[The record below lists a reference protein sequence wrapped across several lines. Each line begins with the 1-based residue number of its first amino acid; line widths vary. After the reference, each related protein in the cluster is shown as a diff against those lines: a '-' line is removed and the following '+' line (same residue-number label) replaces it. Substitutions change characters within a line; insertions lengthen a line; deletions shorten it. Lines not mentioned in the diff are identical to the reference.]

1 MELKKGLIS
10 GIIGG
15 LVLLILGFVLMSIA
29 GTQEWYNTTFPQMM
43 TIAGMWAILA
53 SAILMGLFMGLVYS
67 VINEA
72 VPGKGIKKGINYGII
87 VWLLAGVM
95 WPIMM
100 IGFAPAYMWIVELI
114 SGFIAYSITGA
125 VIAVIYE
132 KI

>member
-15 LVLLILGFVLMSIA
+15 FVLLILGFVLMTIT
-29 GTQEWYNTTFPQMM
+29 GTEEWYNTTFPQMV
-43 TIAGMWAILA
+43 TTAGMWAMLA
-53 SAILMGLFMGLVYS
+53 SMILMGLFMGLIYS

-72 VPGKGIKKGINYGII
+72 VPGKGIKKGINYGIM
-87 VWLLAGVM
+87 VWLLAGLL

-100 IGFAPAYMWIVELI
+100 MAFAPALMWIAELI
-114 SGFIAYSITGA
+114 TGFIAYSITGA

-132 KI
+132 NI